1 MVIVSKT
8 DLMNIAINI
17 QNKYSEYHGNCF
29 EVSNE
34 IVKKLR
40 DININATT
48 LEVSIGEAREV
59 HYVVS
64 VPSNQIKDI
73 NTDKGHTYIDAII
86 KQYSFEN
93 WKKEKQMLD

>member
-1 MVIVSKT
+1 MVIVSKI

-40 DININATT
+40 DMNINATT
-48 LEVSIGEAREV
+48 LEVSMGEV

-73 NTDKGHTYIDAII
+73 NTDKGHTYIDATI